1 MKKHRKL
8 ILGALGVY
16 LLLLLLLLAAEA
28 GRPGASIRTFGDVLW
43 YSLITITTVGYGD
56 MAPVTTL
63 GRALGLVFALCSIGL
78 FTALIGVG
86 LRLIGGEFIP
96 KLRLRRSRE
105 RRWYAFTE
113 ANGDSFA
120 LSRAIRQEDTD
131 ALMVFTDGDKGR
143 EAGAGGT
150 GSATRR
156 DGRALPLLRRGRAV
170 AQLRPRAGRG
180 GEGGAELLHGGHAE

>member
-8 ILGALGVY
+8 ILGALVVY
-16 LLLLLLLLAAEA
+16 LLLLLLLLAVES
-28 GRPGASIRTFGDVLW
+28 GQPGASIRTFGDVLW

-56 MAPVTTL
+56 MAPVTAF

-113 ANGDSFA
+113 VNGDTLA
-120 LSRAIRQEDTD
+120 LSRAIRQRQLERQLEAHLSPETAE
-131 ALMVFTDGDKGR
+131 ALQKALEEIRAR
-143 EAGAGGT
+143 EE
-150 GSATRR
+150 ATVQR
-156 DGRALPLLRRGRAV
+156 
-170 AQLRPRAGRG
+170 
-180 GEGGAELLHGGHAE
+180 E